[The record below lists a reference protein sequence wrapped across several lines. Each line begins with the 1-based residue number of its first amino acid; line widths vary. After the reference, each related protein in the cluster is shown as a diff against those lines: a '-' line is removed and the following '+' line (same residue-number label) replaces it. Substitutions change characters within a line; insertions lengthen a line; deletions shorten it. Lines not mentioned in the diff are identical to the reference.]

1 MKSFKL
7 HLLLLLLPLLGL
19 SQTDVSVE
27 SILITPFAPY
37 SYGNNVNF
45 QITIRN
51 NGPLAV
57 KNISILDVVPCGLN
71 YTGGSQTWNTSG
83 LNRETIITNT
93 LNPGESASVSISFDI
108 VPCLLSNAW
117 RNTASITAYEDI
129 NNVNIFNADT
139 NIGNNS
145 RFEELP
151 IFDLAL
157 IKTLATPAPYAYGDT
172 LTFNIEVHNQGNQ
185 PVSGFLINDYLPT
198 GVGYYFDPS
207 LNLMWSGGPNVYN
220 RWVSMNPVLNPG
232 SVETVSI
239 NLVLLRTSGGNRAW
253 VNFAEIIS
261 ASDVSNNP
269 IFDADSFY
277 GSNSIQENNVLPGT
291 LNDDNLNSTGIGNN
305 DDDDD
310 HDPAGAEIFDLAL
323 TKIQGSALLS
333 FSYLQD
339 VEYVFTIYN
348 QGSVPATNIEITDYL
363 SPALQYMNSPKNLLR
378 GWNYNNILH
387 TAKRTYTNVLLPGQS
402 DTIKLDL
409 MPVQFYVDP
418 DNAWTDFAE
427 ISDADDTDPNTLLKP
442 ADIDSAPDSI
452 KGNDAGGKP
461 NSPSDNFINGDGTG
475 IPGSPLATKDEDD
488 HDPHKIQIFDL
499 ALRKTKVTPGSFFQV
514 GEDVVFQITVYN
526 QGNVPAKNIVVSD
539 YVPSGFDFIAGGS
552 NSGWIGTE
560 PLVKYT
566 YTPVL
571 LPGANTSFQ
580 ITLRVQ
586 NSALPNAYLNYAE
599 VSAAM
604 DTLNNNRNDDADSVI
619 DDDPNNDNLAIPGSP
634 EDDNILG
641 NSFIAGDQDD
651 HDVSGIELLCQ
662 QPTLTVGKP
671 ECDPGNG
678 TYSVTYYSNVAN
690 VISSSGTISGS
701 KITGITLGTNV
712 VITASNGMNC
722 SQSLTV
728 QSPAN
733 CPGTGGCEY
742 PELTVGQPICTG
754 GGFWAVSYSTDTGI
768 MGTTGGTV
776 GANIITNIPI
786 GTNITVSASNGFC
799 ISRINVGSPTN
810 CGVPCAN
817 SPITISGP
825 VCETNGAG
833 SYKINFT
840 VDAGTNVIASTG
852 TLSSGMVTGI
862 PSGVDLTL
870 TVTTP
875 GCDTRVIVIPAGDCA
890 VCQRPTLT
898 VGKPEC
904 DPGNGTYSVTYYS
917 NVANV
922 ISSSGTISG
931 SKITGITLG
940 ANVVITA
947 SNGMNCSQSLTVQS
961 PANCPGTGGC
971 EYPELTLGQPICTGG
986 GFWAVSYSTDTGIMG
1001 TTGGTVGANII
1012 TNIPIGTNITVSAS
1026 NGFCISRIN
1035 VGSPT
1040 NCGVPCANSPITI
1053 SGPICETNGAGTY
1066 KINFTVDAGTNVIAS
1081 TGTLS
1086 SGMVTGIPS
1095 GVDLTLTVT
1104 TPGCDTRVIVIPA
1117 GDCTVCQRP
1126 TLTVGKPECDP
1137 GNGTYSVTYYSN
1149 VANISSSSGTIS
1161 GSKITGITLG
1171 ANVVITASNGMNC
1184 SQSLTVQSPA
1194 NCPGTGG
1201 CEYPELTVG
1210 QPICTG
1216 GGFWAVSYS
1225 TDAGIIGT
1233 TGGTVGAN
1241 IITNIPIGT
1250 NITVTSTNGNCV
1262 TNLNVNSPTNCGV
1275 PCANSPITISGPV
1288 CESNG
1293 AGTYKINFTVDTG
1306 TIVIAS
1312 TGTLNAGV
1320 VTGIPSGVDLTLTV
1334 TTPGCDTRIIVV
1346 PAGDC
1351 NLGNASV
1358 GSFVWHDINGDGQQ
1372 SPGEPGIPGV
1382 HVVLYD
1388 PLSNVVAQT
1397 STGVN
1402 GQYLFTDVLPG
1413 DYYIRFNP
1421 PSNFEL
1427 TFINI
1432 GDDNLD
1438 SDAGTFNGPATTD
1451 IFTLLPGENNN
1462 SIDAGL
1468 YKCVPIGDLVWY
1480 DSNKNDIFNITE
1492 NGINGLRVNLWR
1504 NNFGVWQVWDYE
1516 YTGPKPGSPSDDG
1529 YFNFCAPP
1537 GTYFV
1542 EVIMPPLGLVRAR
1555 ADIGNNE
1562 EVDSDINADGRT
1574 NNFSVTSG
1582 QSKNDLGAGFYPMAV
1597 AGNLVWR
1604 DDNLNGIQDV
1614 GEAKVQGVVVE
1625 AIELGTGNVVSTA
1638 ITDSDGIYTL
1648 DYLEKQIYY
1657 LKFTPP
1663 AEYTATIPG
1672 ASSDNMDS
1680 DVDHS
1685 FGMNTTRAFSMEP
1698 SSENNNIDMGVAF
1711 GILPVEW
1718 LNIQA
1723 EKNDLGN
1730 LIKWKVAKEW
1740 NVSHYVIERKIS
1752 ENQPFI
1758 ELADKIF
1765 VKNNTLRQSEYIYN
1779 DLDKLPVGTCYY
1791 RVKQVDFDGKFS
1803 YSEIVYIKES
1813 SSLSINL
1820 YPNPAKSLTNLEIL
1834 QDKDALIEVDL
1845 LDANGKFVKRL
1856 LAEYEIKKG
1865 ENLIPINLQEFPKG
1879 LYMVRI
1885 SDGSG
1890 SAIDRKLILTD

>member
-7 HLLLLLLPLLGL
+7 HLLLILLPLLGI

-27 SILITPFAPY
+27 SILTSPFAPY

-45 QITIRN
+45 QITVRN

-57 KNISILDVVPCGLN
+57 KNITIMDVIPCGLN
-71 YTGGSQTWNTSG
+71 FTGGSQTWNPSGQNRLTTITS
-83 LNRETIITNT
+83 I

-108 VPCLLSNAW
+108 MPCLLTNAW
-117 RNTASITAYEDI
+117 NNTAMIIAYEDI
-129 NNVNIFNADT
+129 SNSNIFNADT
-139 NIGNNS
+139 NTGNNS
-145 RFEELP
+145 LSEVLP

-157 IKTLATPAPYAYGDT
+157 RKTLATPSPYAYGDT

-185 PVSGFLINDYLPT
+185 PVSGFLINDNLPV
-198 GVGYYFDPS
+198 GVGYYFDPT
-207 LNLMWSGGPNVYN
+207 LNPMWNGGPTVFN
-220 RWVSMNPVLNPG
+220 RWVNMNPVLNPG
-232 SVETVSI
+232 SVETITI

-253 VNFAEIIS
+253 VNYAEIAS
-261 ASDVSNNP
+261 VSDVSSNP

-277 GSNSIQENNVLPGT
+277 GSNSIQENDVLPGT

-339 VEYVFTIYN
+339 VEYVFTIFN

-363 SPALQYMNSPKNLLR
+363 SPALQYMNSPKNLLS
-378 GWNYNNILH
+378 GWNYNNMLH

-402 DTIKLDL
+402 DTLKLDL
-409 MPVQFYVDP
+409 MPIQFYVDP

-427 ISDADDTDPNTLLKP
+427 ISDADDTDPNTALKP
-442 ADIDSAPDSI
+442 ADIDSTPDSI
-452 KGNDAGGKP
+452 NGNDAGGKP
-461 NSPSDNFINGDGTG
+461 NSPSDNFINGDGSGLPASPIATG
-475 IPGSPLATKDEDD
+475 DEDD

-499 ALRKTKVTPGSFFQV
+499 ALRKTKVTPGSFFQI

-526 QGNVPAKNIVVSD
+526 QGNVPAKNILVSD
-539 YVPSGFDFIAGGS
+539 YVPSGFDFIAGGP
-552 NSGWIGTE
+552 NTGWIGSE

-566 YTPVL
+566 YAPIL

-634 EDDNILG
+634 EDDNIFG
-641 NSFIAGDQDD
+641 NSFIGGDQDD
-651 HDVSGIELLCQ
+651 LDVSGIELLCQ
-662 QPTLTVGKP
+662 QPTLTVGIP

-690 VISSSGTISGS
+690 ITNSEGTLTGS
-701 KITGITLGTNV
+701 KITGINIGTNV
-712 VITASNGMNC
+712 SITASNGMNC
-722 SQSLTV
+722 SISMTV
-728 QSPAN
+728 ISPTS
-733 CPGTGGCEY
+733 CPGTGGCNY
-742 PELTVGQPICTG
+742 PKLTVGQPLCNGSTYS
-754 GGFWAVSYSTDTGI
+754 VSYSTDLGAVTA
-768 MGTTGGTV
+768 TTGTV
-776 GANIITNIPI
+776 NATTISNIPI
-786 GTNITVSASNGFC
+786 GTNITVSATSGSC
-799 ISRINVGSPTN
+799 VSEVNVSSPTN

-825 VCETNGAG
+825 VCET
-833 SYKINFT
+833 T
-840 VDAGTNVIASTG
+840 
-852 TLSSGMVTGI
+852 
-862 PSGVDLTL
+862 
-870 TVTTP
+870 
-875 GCDTRVIVIPAGDCA
+875 
-890 VCQRPTLT
+890 
-898 VGKPEC
+898 
-904 DPGNGTYSVTYYS
+904 
-917 NVANV
+917 
-922 ISSSGTISG
+922 
-931 SKITGITLG
+931 
-940 ANVVITA
+940 
-947 SNGMNCSQSLTVQS
+947 
-961 PANCPGTGGC
+961 
-971 EYPELTLGQPICTGG
+971 
-986 GFWAVSYSTDTGIMG
+986 
-1001 TTGGTVGANII
+1001 
-1012 TNIPIGTNITVSAS
+1012 
-1026 NGFCISRIN
+1026 
-1035 VGSPT
+1035 
-1040 NCGVPCANSPITI
+1040 
-1053 SGPICETNGAGTY
+1053 GAGTY

-1086 SGMVTGIPS
+1086 SGM
-1095 GVDLTLTVT
+1095 
-1104 TPGCDTRVIVIPA
+1104 
-1117 GDCTVCQRP
+1117 
-1126 TLTVGKPECDP
+1126 
-1137 GNGTYSVTYYSN
+1137 
-1149 VANISSSSGTIS
+1149 
-1161 GSKITGITLG
+1161 
-1171 ANVVITASNGMNC
+1171 
-1184 SQSLTVQSPA
+1184 
-1194 NCPGTGG
+1194 
-1201 CEYPELTVG
+1201 
-1210 QPICTG
+1210 
-1216 GGFWAVSYS
+1216 
-1225 TDAGIIGT
+1225 
-1233 TGGTVGAN
+1233 
-1241 IITNIPIGT
+1241 
-1250 NITVTSTNGNCV
+1250 
-1262 TNLNVNSPTNCGV
+1262 
-1275 PCANSPITISGPV
+1275 
-1288 CESNG
+1288 
-1293 AGTYKINFTVDTG
+1293 
-1306 TIVIAS
+1306 
-1312 TGTLNAGV
+1312 

-1388 PLSNVVAQT
+1388 ALSNVVAQT

-1402 GQYLFTDVLPG
+1402 GQYLFTDVIPG
-1413 DYYIRFNP
+1413 DYFVRFNP
-1421 PSNFEL
+1421 PSNFEI
-1427 TFINI
+1427 TFTNL

-1451 IFTLLPGENNN
+1451 IFTLVQGEINN

-1468 YKCVPIGDLVWY
+1468 YRCVPIGDLVWY
-1480 DSNKNDIFNITE
+1480 DSNKNDVFNNTE

-1504 NNFGVWQVWDYE
+1504 NSFGAWQVWDHM

-1555 ADIGNNE
+1555 ADIGTNE
-1562 EVDSDINADGRT
+1562 EIDSDIDADGRT
-1574 NNFSVTSG
+1574 NHFTVSSG

-1614 GEAKVQGVVVE
+1614 GEAKVQGVLVE
-1625 AIELGTGNVVSTA
+1625 AIKLSTGNVAATA
-1638 ITDSDGIYTL
+1638 ITDSDGIYSL
-1648 DYLEKQIYY
+1648 DYLEKQEYY

-1672 ASSDNMDS
+1672 AAPDNMDS

-1685 FGMNTTRAFSMEP
+1685 FGINTTRAFSMEP
-1698 SSENNNIDMGVAF
+1698 SNENNNMDMGIAF
-1711 GILPVEW
+1711 GVLPVEW
-1718 LNIQA
+1718 LKIFA
-1723 EKNDLGN
+1723 KKSEKGN
-1730 LIKWKVAKEW
+1730 FVSWTVGREW
-1740 NVSHYVIERKIS
+1740 NVSHYIVERKATGDQQFFELTEKIS
-1752 ENQPFI
+1752 VKDNKFGYSDYTFNDQ
-1758 ELADKIF
+1758 DKID
-1765 VKNNTLRQSEYIYN
+1765 SGI
-1779 DLDKLPVGTCYY
+1779 CYY

-1834 QDKDALIEVDL
+1834 QDKDGMIEVNL
-1845 LDANGKFVKRL
+1845 LDSNGKFVKRIL
-1856 LAEYEIKKG
+1856 TEHAVKQG
-1865 ENLIPINLQEFPKG
+1865 ENLIPIQLQEIPRG
-1879 LYMVRI
+1879 LYMIRI
-1885 SDGSG
+1885 YNGSG
-1890 SAIDRKLILTD
+1890 LVIDRKLLLTD

>member
-71 YTGGSQTWNTSG
+71 YTAGSQTWNTSG

-145 RFEELP
+145 RSEELP

-662 QPTLTVGKP
+662 QPTLTVGIP

-875 GCDTRVIVIPAGDCA
+875 GCDTRVIVIPAGDC
-890 VCQRPTLT
+890 
-898 VGKPEC
+898 
-904 DPGNGTYSVTYYS
+904 
-917 NVANV
+917 
-922 ISSSGTISG
+922 
-931 SKITGITLG
+931 
-940 ANVVITA
+940 
-947 SNGMNCSQSLTVQS
+947 
-961 PANCPGTGGC
+961 
-971 EYPELTLGQPICTGG
+971 
-986 GFWAVSYSTDTGIMG
+986 
-1001 TTGGTVGANII
+1001 
-1012 TNIPIGTNITVSAS
+1012 
-1026 NGFCISRIN
+1026 
-1035 VGSPT
+1035 
-1040 NCGVPCANSPITI
+1040 
-1053 SGPICETNGAGTY
+1053 
-1066 KINFTVDAGTNVIAS
+1066 
-1081 TGTLS
+1081 
-1086 SGMVTGIPS
+1086 
-1095 GVDLTLTVT
+1095 
-1104 TPGCDTRVIVIPA
+1104 
-1117 GDCTVCQRP
+1117 TVCQRP

-1225 TDAGIIGT
+1225 TDAGIMGT

-1262 TNLNVNSPTNCGV
+1262 TNVNVNSPTNCGV

-1293 AGTYKINFTVDTG
+1293 AGTYKINFIVDAG
-1306 TIVIAS
+1306 TNVIAS
-1312 TGTLNAGV
+1312 TGTLSSGM

-1438 SDAGTFNGPATTD
+1438 SDAGTFNGPATTN

-1625 AIELGTGNVVSTA
+1625 AIELGTGNVVSAA

-1672 ASSDNMDS
+1672 AASDNLDS

-1685 FGMNTTRAFSMEP
+1685 FGINTTRAFSMEP
-1698 SSENNNIDMGVAF
+1698 SSENYNIDMGVAF

-1723 EKNDLGN
+1723 KKNDLGN
-1730 LIKWKVAKEW
+1730 LIKWTVAKEW

-1752 ENQPFI
+1752 ENQQFI

-1765 VKNNTLRQSEYIYN
+1765 VKNNTLGQSEYIYN

-1879 LYMVRI
+1879 LYMIRI

-1890 SAIDRKLILTD
+1890 SAIDKKLLLTD

>member
-1 MKSFKL
+1 
-7 HLLLLLLPLLGL
+7 
-19 SQTDVSVE
+19 
-27 SILITPFAPY
+27 
-37 SYGNNVNF
+37 
-45 QITIRN
+45 
-51 NGPLAV
+51 
-57 KNISILDVVPCGLN
+57 
-71 YTGGSQTWNTSG
+71 
-83 LNRETIITNT
+83 
-93 LNPGESASVSISFDI
+93 
-108 VPCLLSNAW
+108 
-117 RNTASITAYEDI
+117 
-129 NNVNIFNADT
+129 
-139 NIGNNS
+139 
-145 RFEELP
+145 
-151 IFDLAL
+151 
-157 IKTLATPAPYAYGDT
+157 
-172 LTFNIEVHNQGNQ
+172 
-185 PVSGFLINDYLPT
+185 
-198 GVGYYFDPS
+198 
-207 LNLMWSGGPNVYN
+207 
-220 RWVSMNPVLNPG
+220 
-232 SVETVSI
+232 
-239 NLVLLRTSGGNRAW
+239 
-253 VNFAEIIS
+253 
-261 ASDVSNNP
+261 
-269 IFDADSFY
+269 
-277 GSNSIQENNVLPGT
+277 
-291 LNDDNLNSTGIGNN
+291 
-305 DDDDD
+305 
-310 HDPAGAEIFDLAL
+310 
-323 TKIQGSALLS
+323 
-333 FSYLQD
+333 
-339 VEYVFTIYN
+339 
-348 QGSVPATNIEITDYL
+348 
-363 SPALQYMNSPKNLLR
+363 
-378 GWNYNNILH
+378 
-387 TAKRTYTNVLLPGQS
+387 
-402 DTIKLDL
+402 
-409 MPVQFYVDP
+409 
-418 DNAWTDFAE
+418 
-427 ISDADDTDPNTLLKP
+427 
-442 ADIDSAPDSI
+442 
-452 KGNDAGGKP
+452 
-461 NSPSDNFINGDGTG
+461 
-475 IPGSPLATKDEDD
+475 
-488 HDPHKIQIFDL
+488 
-499 ALRKTKVTPGSFFQV
+499 
-514 GEDVVFQITVYN
+514 
-526 QGNVPAKNIVVSD
+526 
-539 YVPSGFDFIAGGS
+539 
-552 NSGWIGTE
+552 
-560 PLVKYT
+560 
-566 YTPVL
+566 
-571 LPGANTSFQ
+571 
-580 ITLRVQ
+580 
-586 NSALPNAYLNYAE
+586 
-599 VSAAM
+599 
-604 DTLNNNRNDDADSVI
+604 
-619 DDDPNNDNLAIPGSP
+619 
-634 EDDNILG
+634 
-641 NSFIAGDQDD
+641 
-651 HDVSGIELLCQ
+651 
-662 QPTLTVGKP
+662 
-671 ECDPGNG
+671 
-678 TYSVTYYSNVAN
+678 
-690 VISSSGTISGS
+690 
-701 KITGITLGTNV
+701 
-712 VITASNGMNC
+712 MNC
-722 SQSLTV
+722 SQ
-728 QSPAN
+728 
-733 CPGTGGCEY
+733 
-742 PELTVGQPICTG
+742 I
-754 GGFWAVSYSTDTGI
+754 
-768 MGTTGGTV
+768 
-776 GANIITNIPI
+776 
-786 GTNITVSASNGFC
+786 
-799 ISRINVGSPTN
+799 
-810 CGVPCAN
+810 
-817 SPITISGP
+817 
-825 VCETNGAG
+825 
-833 SYKINFT
+833 
-840 VDAGTNVIASTG
+840 
-852 TLSSGMVTGI
+852 
-862 PSGVDLTL
+862 
-870 TVTTP
+870 
-875 GCDTRVIVIPAGDCA
+875 
-890 VCQRPTLT
+890 
-898 VGKPEC
+898 
-904 DPGNGTYSVTYYS
+904 
-917 NVANV
+917 
-922 ISSSGTISG
+922 
-931 SKITGITLG
+931 
-940 ANVVITA
+940 
-947 SNGMNCSQSLTVQS
+947 LTVQS

-1040 NCGVPCANSPITI
+1040 NCGVPCANSPVTI

-1117 GDCTVCQRP
+1117 GDCAVCQRP

-1225 TDAGIIGT
+1225 TDAGIMGT

-1262 TNLNVNSPTNCGV
+1262 TNVNVNSPTNCGV

-1312 TGTLNAGV
+1312 TGTLNAGM

-1451 IFTLLPGENNN
+1451 IFTLLPGENIN

-1468 YKCVPIGDLVWY
+1468 YICVPIGDLVWY

-1529 YFNFCAPP
+1529 YFNFCVPP

-1562 EVDSDINADGRT
+1562 EIDSDINADGRT

-1625 AIELGTGNVVSTA
+1625 AIELGTGNVVSAA

-1672 ASSDNMDS
+1672 AASDNLDS

-1685 FGMNTTRAFSMEP
+1685 FGINTTRAFSMEP

-1723 EKNDLGN
+1723 KKNDLGN
-1730 LIKWKVAKEW
+1730 LIKWTVAKEW

-1758 ELADKIF
+1758 ELLDKIF
-1765 VKNNTLRQSEYIYN
+1765 VKNNTLGQSEYIYN

-1856 LAEYEIKKG
+1856 LADYEIKKG

-1890 SAIDRKLILTD
+1890 SAIDKKLLLTD

>member
-71 YTGGSQTWNTSG
+71 YTAGSQTWNTSG

-145 RFEELP
+145 RSEELP

-662 QPTLTVGKP
+662 QPTLTVGIP

-722 SQSLTV
+722 SQILTV

-754 GGFWAVSYSTDTGI
+754 GGFWAVSYSTDCLLYT
-768 MGTTGGTV
+768 
-776 GANIITNIPI
+776 
-786 GTNITVSASNGFC
+786 
-799 ISRINVGSPTN
+799 SR
-810 CGVPCAN
+810 
-817 SPITISGP
+817 
-825 VCETNGAG
+825 
-833 SYKINFT
+833 
-840 VDAGTNVIASTG
+840 
-852 TLSSGMVTGI
+852 
-862 PSGVDLTL
+862 
-870 TVTTP
+870 
-875 GCDTRVIVIPAGDCA
+875 
-890 VCQRPTLT
+890 
-898 VGKPEC
+898 
-904 DPGNGTYSVTYYS
+904 
-917 NVANV
+917 
-922 ISSSGTISG
+922 
-931 SKITGITLG
+931 
-940 ANVVITA
+940 
-947 SNGMNCSQSLTVQS
+947 
-961 PANCPGTGGC
+961 
-971 EYPELTLGQPICTGG
+971 
-986 GFWAVSYSTDTGIMG
+986 
-1001 TTGGTVGANII
+1001 
-1012 TNIPIGTNITVSAS
+1012 
-1026 NGFCISRIN
+1026 
-1035 VGSPT
+1035 
-1040 NCGVPCANSPITI
+1040 
-1053 SGPICETNGAGTY
+1053 
-1066 KINFTVDAGTNVIAS
+1066 
-1081 TGTLS
+1081 
-1086 SGMVTGIPS
+1086 
-1095 GVDLTLTVT
+1095 
-1104 TPGCDTRVIVIPA
+1104 
-1117 GDCTVCQRP
+1117 
-1126 TLTVGKPECDP
+1126 
-1137 GNGTYSVTYYSN
+1137 
-1149 VANISSSSGTIS
+1149 
-1161 GSKITGITLG
+1161 
-1171 ANVVITASNGMNC
+1171 
-1184 SQSLTVQSPA
+1184 
-1194 NCPGTGG
+1194 
-1201 CEYPELTVG
+1201 
-1210 QPICTG
+1210 
-1216 GGFWAVSYS
+1216 
-1225 TDAGIIGT
+1225 
-1233 TGGTVGAN
+1233 
-1241 IITNIPIGT
+1241 
-1250 NITVTSTNGNCV
+1250 CV
-1262 TNLNVNSPTNCGV
+1262 
-1275 PCANSPITISGPV
+1275 
-1288 CESNG
+1288 
-1293 AGTYKINFTVDTG
+1293 
-1306 TIVIAS
+1306 
-1312 TGTLNAGV
+1312 
-1320 VTGIPSGVDLTLTV
+1320 
-1334 TTPGCDTRIIVV
+1334 
-1346 PAGDC
+1346 
-1351 NLGNASV
+1351 
-1358 GSFVWHDINGDGQQ
+1358 
-1372 SPGEPGIPGV
+1372 
-1382 HVVLYD
+1382 
-1388 PLSNVVAQT
+1388 
-1397 STGVN
+1397 
-1402 GQYLFTDVLPG
+1402 
-1413 DYYIRFNP
+1413 
-1421 PSNFEL
+1421 
-1427 TFINI
+1427 
-1432 GDDNLD
+1432 
-1438 SDAGTFNGPATTD
+1438 
-1451 IFTLLPGENNN
+1451 
-1462 SIDAGL
+1462 
-1468 YKCVPIGDLVWY
+1468 
-1480 DSNKNDIFNITE
+1480 
-1492 NGINGLRVNLWR
+1492 
-1504 NNFGVWQVWDYE
+1504 
-1516 YTGPKPGSPSDDG
+1516 
-1529 YFNFCAPP
+1529 
-1537 GTYFV
+1537 
-1542 EVIMPPLGLVRAR
+1542 
-1555 ADIGNNE
+1555 
-1562 EVDSDINADGRT
+1562 
-1574 NNFSVTSG
+1574 
-1582 QSKNDLGAGFYPMAV
+1582 
-1597 AGNLVWR
+1597 
-1604 DDNLNGIQDV
+1604 
-1614 GEAKVQGVVVE
+1614 
-1625 AIELGTGNVVSTA
+1625 
-1638 ITDSDGIYTL
+1638 
-1648 DYLEKQIYY
+1648 
-1657 LKFTPP
+1657 
-1663 AEYTATIPG
+1663 
-1672 ASSDNMDS
+1672 
-1680 DVDHS
+1680 
-1685 FGMNTTRAFSMEP
+1685 
-1698 SSENNNIDMGVAF
+1698 
-1711 GILPVEW
+1711 
-1718 LNIQA
+1718 
-1723 EKNDLGN
+1723 
-1730 LIKWKVAKEW
+1730 
-1740 NVSHYVIERKIS
+1740 
-1752 ENQPFI
+1752 
-1758 ELADKIF
+1758 
-1765 VKNNTLRQSEYIYN
+1765 
-1779 DLDKLPVGTCYY
+1779 
-1791 RVKQVDFDGKFS
+1791 
-1803 YSEIVYIKES
+1803 
-1813 SSLSINL
+1813 
-1820 YPNPAKSLTNLEIL
+1820 
-1834 QDKDALIEVDL
+1834 
-1845 LDANGKFVKRL
+1845 
-1856 LAEYEIKKG
+1856 
-1865 ENLIPINLQEFPKG
+1865 
-1879 LYMVRI
+1879 
-1885 SDGSG
+1885 
-1890 SAIDRKLILTD
+1890 

>member
-71 YTGGSQTWNTSG
+71 YTAGSQTWNTSG

-145 RFEELP
+145 RSEELP

-442 ADIDSAPDSI
+442 ADIDSTPDSI
-452 KGNDAGGKP
+452 KVNDAGGKP
-461 NSPSDNFINGDGTG
+461 NSPADNFINGDGSG

-662 QPTLTVGKP
+662 QPTLTVGIP

-940 ANVVITA
+940 T
-947 SNGMNCSQSLTVQS
+947 
-961 PANCPGTGGC
+961 
-971 EYPELTLGQPICTGG
+971 
-986 GFWAVSYSTDTGIMG
+986 
-1001 TTGGTVGANII
+1001 
-1012 TNIPIGTNITVSAS
+1012 
-1026 NGFCISRIN
+1026 
-1035 VGSPT
+1035 
-1040 NCGVPCANSPITI
+1040 
-1053 SGPICETNGAGTY
+1053 
-1066 KINFTVDAGTNVIAS
+1066 
-1081 TGTLS
+1081 
-1086 SGMVTGIPS
+1086 
-1095 GVDLTLTVT
+1095 
-1104 TPGCDTRVIVIPA
+1104 
-1117 GDCTVCQRP
+1117 
-1126 TLTVGKPECDP
+1126 
-1137 GNGTYSVTYYSN
+1137 
-1149 VANISSSSGTIS
+1149 
-1161 GSKITGITLG
+1161 
-1171 ANVVITASNGMNC
+1171 NVVITASNGMNC

-1225 TDAGIIGT
+1225 TDTGIMGT

-1262 TNLNVNSPTNCGV
+1262 TNVNVNSPTNCGV

-1293 AGTYKINFTVDTG
+1293 AGTYKINFIVDAG
-1306 TIVIAS
+1306 TNVIAS
-1312 TGTLNAGV
+1312 TGTLSSGM

-1451 IFTLLPGENNN
+1451 IFTLLPGENIN

-1468 YKCVPIGDLVWY
+1468 YICVPIGDLVWY

-1529 YFNFCAPP
+1529 YFNFCVPP

-1562 EVDSDINADGRT
+1562 EIDSDINADGRT

-1625 AIELGTGNVVSTA
+1625 AIELGTGNVVSAA

-1672 ASSDNMDS
+1672 AASDNLDS

-1685 FGMNTTRAFSMEP
+1685 FGINTTRAFSMEP

-1723 EKNDLGN
+1723 KKNDLGN
-1730 LIKWKVAKEW
+1730 LIKWTVAKEW

-1752 ENQPFI
+1752 ENQQFI

-1765 VKNNTLRQSEYIYN
+1765 VKNNTLGQSEYIYN

-1856 LAEYEIKKG
+1856 LADYEIKKG

-1890 SAIDRKLILTD
+1890 SAIDKKLLLTD

>member
-71 YTGGSQTWNTSG
+71 YTAGSQTWNTSG

-117 RNTASITAYEDI
+117 RSTASITAYEDI

-145 RFEELP
+145 RSEELP

-185 PVSGFLINDYLPT
+185 PISGFLINDYLPT

-291 LNDDNLNSTGIGNN
+291 LNDNNLNSTGIGNN

-452 KGNDAGGKP
+452 KVNDAGGKP
-461 NSPSDNFINGDGTG
+461 NSPADNFINGDGSG

-662 QPTLTVGKP
+662 QPTLTVGIP

-922 ISSSGTISG
+922 ISSSGTITG
-931 SKITGITLG
+931 SKITGIILG

-947 SNGMNCSQSLTVQS
+947 SNGMNCSQILTVQS

-1161 GSKITGITLG
+1161 GSKIMGITLG

-1194 NCPGTGG
+1194 NCPDTGG

-1225 TDAGIIGT
+1225 TDAGIMGT
-1233 TGGTVGAN
+1233 TGGTVGSN

-1262 TNLNVNSPTNCGV
+1262 TNVNVNSPTNCGV

-1312 TGTLNAGV
+1312 TGTLNAGM

-1672 ASSDNMDS
+1672 AASDNLDS

-1685 FGMNTTRAFSMEP
+1685 FGINTTRAFSMEP

-1723 EKNDLGN
+1723 KKNDLGN
-1730 LIKWKVAKEW
+1730 LIKWTVAKEW

-1765 VKNNTLRQSEYIYN
+1765 VKNNTLGQSEYIYN